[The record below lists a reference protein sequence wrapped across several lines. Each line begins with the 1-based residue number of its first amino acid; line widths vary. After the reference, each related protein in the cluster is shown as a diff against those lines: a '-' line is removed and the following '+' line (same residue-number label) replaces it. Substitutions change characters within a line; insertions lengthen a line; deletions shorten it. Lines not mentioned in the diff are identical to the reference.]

1 MMTPIRALVLDVL
14 RQVTK
19 TVEQDCSDEQLAS
32 AIQIVMPSVAF
43 GGGINPCDYCNA
55 DKAMDILHLGKN
67 RRRFFD
73 LLKVYKVKNN
83 KINNQ
88 PIGYKLSDIYRI
100 ARYILPDKAKKAK
113 DNNGSDKS
121 KRQPHARASG

>member
-1 MMTPIRALVLDVL
+1 MKSITPIRALVFDIL

-19 TVEQDCSDEQLAS
+19 MVEQDCTDEQLAS
-32 AIQIVMPSVAF
+32 AIQLVIPNISAD
-43 GGGINPCDYCNA
+43 GGINQREYCNA

-67 RRRFFD
+67 RKRFFN

-88 PIGYKLSDIYRI
+88 PIGYKLSDIYKI
-100 ARYILPDKAKKAK
+100 AHYILPDKEKENLKKQYG
-113 DNNGSDKS
+113 NGTK
-121 KRQPHARASG
+121 

>member
-1 MMTPIRALVLDVL
+1 MKLITPIRALVLDIL

-19 TVEQDCSDEQLAS
+19 TVEQDCTDEQLAS
-32 AIQIVMPSVAF
+32 AIQLVIPNIALD
-43 GGGINPCDYCNA
+43 GGINPSEYCNA

-67 RRRFFD
+67 RKRFFD

-88 PIGYKLSDIYRI
+88 PIGYKLSDIYKI
-100 ARYILPDKAKKAK
+100 AHYILPDKEKENLKKQYG
-113 DNNGSDKS
+113 NGTK
-121 KRQPHARASG
+121 

>member
-1 MMTPIRALVLDVL
+1 MKLITPIRALVLDIL
-14 RQVTK
+14 RQVTRQ
-19 TVEQDCSDEQLAS
+19 VEQECTDEQLAS
-32 AIQIVMPSVAF
+32 AIQLVMPSVAL

-88 PIGYKLSDIYRI
+88 PIGYKLSDIYKI
-100 ARYILPDKAKKAK
+100 ARYILPDKEKKK
-113 DNNGSDKS
+113 YGNKQN
-121 KRQPHARASG
+121 

>member
-1 MMTPIRALVLDVL
+1 MKSITPIRALVFDIL

-19 TVEQDCSDEQLAS
+19 MVEQDCTDEQLAS
-32 AIQIVMPSVAF
+32 AIQLVIPNIELD
-43 GGGINPCDYCNA
+43 GGINPSEYCNA

-67 RRRFFD
+67 RKRFFD

-88 PIGYKLSDIYRI
+88 PIGYKLSDIYKI
-100 ARYILPDKAKKAK
+100 AHYILPDKEKENLKKQYGK
-113 DNNGSDKS
+113 GTK
-121 KRQPHARASG
+121 

>member
-1 MMTPIRALVLDVL
+1 MMTPIRALVLDML

-32 AIQIVMPSVAF
+32 AIQIVMPGVAL

-67 RRRFFD
+67 RKRFFD
-73 LLKVYKVKNN
+73 LLKIYKVKNN

-88 PIGYKLSDIYRI
+88 PIGYKLSDIYKI
-100 ARYILPDKAKKAK
+100 AQHILPDEAKHKRK
-113 DNNGSDKS
+113 KNGSDKG
-121 KRQPHARASG
+121 Q

>member
-1 MMTPIRALVLDVL
+1 MKSITPIRALVFDIL

-19 TVEQDCSDEQLAS
+19 MVEQDCTDEQLAS
-32 AIQIVMPSVAF
+32 AIQLVIPNIELD
-43 GGGINPCDYCNA
+43 GGINPSEYCNA

-67 RRRFFD
+67 RKRFFD

-88 PIGYKLSDIYRI
+88 PIGYKLSDIYKI
-100 ARYILPDKAKKAK
+100 AHYILPDKEKENLKKAIWQGYK
-113 DNNGSDKS
+113 ITKLSL
-121 KRQPHARASG
+121 

>member
-1 MMTPIRALVLDVL
+1 MGIMTPIRALVLDVL

-32 AIQIVMPSVAF
+32 AIQLVMPSVTL

-67 RRRFFD
+67 RKRFFD
-73 LLKVYKVKNN
+73 LLKIYDVKNN

-88 PIGYKLSDIYRI
+88 PIGYKLSDIYKI
-100 ARYILPDKAKKAK
+100 AQHILPDEVKHKSKK
-113 DNNGSDKS
+113 NGIDKS
-121 KRQPHARASG
+121 K